1 MLARQ
6 YILKGRKNFERV
18 QKEGR
23 VFQSDSFGISV
34 FDRGDTEPSRFAFVV
49 STKISK
55 DATQRNRIKRA
66 IGEAVRYERT
76 RAKAGLDVV
85 FLAKSSSTQKST
97 DGLMTEVREGMTQA
111 GLIQ

>member
-6 YILKGRKNFERV
+6 YTLKGKKNFERV
-18 QKEGR
+18 QREGR
-23 VFQSDSFGISV
+23 VFQSDSFGVSV
-34 FDRGDTEPSRFAFVV
+34 LDRQDPEPSRFAFVV

-66 IGEAVRYERT
+66 MGESVRYERT
-76 RAKAGLDVV
+76 RVKPGLDIV
-85 FLAKSSSTQKST
+85 FLAKASSTQKST
-97 DGLMTEVREGMTQA
+97 GDLMTEVREAITQA

>member
-6 YILKGRKNFERV
+6 YILKGKKNFERV

-34 FDRGDTEPSRFAFVV
+34 LERGDAEPSRFAFVV

-66 IGEAVRYERT
+66 LGEAMRYERT
-76 RAKAGLDVV
+76 RVKPGLDVV
-85 FLAKSSSTQKST
+85 FLAKAGSAQKAT
-97 DGLMTEVREGMTQA
+97 DSLMAEVREGITQA